1 MAGVVLGCQP
11 ALLQFQRIGG
21 YATVVADPVL
31 VWQMVLDF
39 VKRANSETEEV
50 LCLRFDCL
58 VRVEEEVQSAELL
71 LFEC

>member
-1 MAGVVLGCQP
+1 
-11 ALLQFQRIGG
+11 
-21 YATVVADPVL
+21 
-31 VWQMVLDF
+31 MVLDF
-39 VKRANSETEEV
+39 VTRANSETEEV